1 MEMYAV
7 SERHDDIASVAKVVM
22 SALTVRRLYT
32 VHMAAFVF
40 L

>member
-7 SERHDDIASVAKVVM
+7 SERHEIASVAKVVM
-22 SALTVRRLYT
+22 SALTVRRLYA